1 MIKFDTITDVF
12 NGIISLIQ
20 VIIWPAFAV
29 FFVTYFGD
37 SLKTLLNNIS
47 ELTLKAGPSG
57 VEASLTRQLE
67 SAAMLGAASGQKKSS
82 QDSSD
87 SGENA
92 DTNKESRKIIHAIE
106 RVSDPKISEELLTKK
121 VLWVDDCL
129 EENSYEQKALEVL
142 GVQCSFSRNT
152 EDAIAKIKASPYHAI
167 ISDIERPP
175 DDRAGYTLL
184 EEIRRSGYYM
194 PYILYDRTIL
204 PEHKIEAKR
213 LGANGCTTQPTELF
227 EVIISSL
234 VGDRN

>member
-1 MIKFDTITDVF
+1 MNSDRINEIF
-12 NGIISLIQ
+12 NGIISLIEA
-20 VIIWPAFAV
+20 VIWPAFAV
-29 FFVTYFGD
+29 FFVVYFGD
-37 SLKTLLNNIS
+37 SLKKLLNNVS
-47 ELTLKAGPSG
+47 EFSLKAGPSG
-57 VEASLTRQLE
+57 VEASVKRQLE

-82 QDSSD
+82 QESSD
-87 SGENA
+87 NGE
-92 DTNKESRKIIHAIE
+92 DTDVNDEYRKIIHAIA

-121 VLWVDDCL
+121 VLWVNDCL

-152 EDAIAKIKASPYHAI
+152 EEAIAQIKASPYHAI

-194 PYILYDRTIL
+194 PYILYDRIIL
-204 PEHKIEAKR
+204 TEHQSEAKR

-227 EVIISSL
+227 EAIISAL

>member
-1 MIKFDTITDVF
+1 MNSDRINEIF
-12 NGIISLIQ
+12 NGIISLIEA
-20 VIIWPAFAV
+20 VIWPAFAV
-29 FFVTYFGD
+29 FFVVYFGD
-37 SLKTLLNNIS
+37 SLKKLLNNVS
-47 ELTLKAGPSG
+47 EFSLKAGPSG
-57 VEASLTRQLE
+57 VEASVKRQLE

-82 QDSSD
+82 QESSD
-87 SGENA
+87 NGE
-92 DTNKESRKIIHAIE
+92 DTDVNDEYRKIIHAIA

-121 VLWVDDCL
+121 VLWVNDCL

-152 EDAIAKIKASPYHAI
+152 EEAIAQIKASPYHAI

-194 PYILYDRTIL
+194 PYILYDRIIL
-204 PEHKIEAKR
+204 TEHQSEAKR
-213 LGANGCTTQPTELF
+213 LGANGCTAQPTELF
-227 EVIISSL
+227 EAIISAL

>member
-1 MIKFDTITDVF
+1 MNSDRINEIF

-20 VIIWPAFAV
+20 AVIWPAFAV
-29 FFVTYFGD
+29 FFVVYFGD
-37 SLKTLLNNIS
+37 SLKKLLNNVS
-47 ELTLKAGPSG
+47 EFSLKAGPSG
-57 VEASLTRQLE
+57 VEASVKRQLE

-82 QDSSD
+82 QESSD
-87 SGENA
+87 NGE
-92 DTNKESRKIIHAIE
+92 DTDVNDEYRKIIHAIA

-121 VLWVDDCL
+121 VLWVNDCL

-152 EDAIAKIKASPYHAI
+152 EEAIAQIKASPYHAI

-194 PYILYDRTIL
+194 PYILYDRIIL
-204 PEHKIEAKR
+204 TEHQSEAKR
-213 LGANGCTTQPTELF
+213 LGANGCTAQPTELF
-227 EVIISSL
+227 EAIISAL

>member
-1 MIKFDTITDVF
+1 MNSDRINEIF

-20 VIIWPAFAV
+20 AVIWPAFAV
-29 FFVTYFGD
+29 FFVVYFGD
-37 SLKTLLNNIS
+37 SLKKLLNNVS
-47 ELTLKAGPSG
+47 EFSLKAGPSG
-57 VEASLTRQLE
+57 VEASVKRQLE

-82 QDSSD
+82 QESSD
-87 SGENA
+87 NGE
-92 DTNKESRKIIHAIE
+92 DTDVNDEYRKIIHAIA

-121 VLWVDDCL
+121 VLWVNDCL

-152 EDAIAKIKASPYHAI
+152 EEAIAQIKASPYHAI

-194 PYILYDRTIL
+194 PYILYDRIIL
-204 PEHKIEAKR
+204 TEHQSEAKR

-227 EVIISSL
+227 EAIISAL

>member
-1 MIKFDTITDVF
+1 MKADTITETF
-12 NGIISLIQ
+12 NGIISLIEA
-20 VIIWPAFAV
+20 IIWPTFAV
-29 FFVTYFGD
+29 FFVIYFGD
-37 SLKTLLNNIS
+37 SLKKLINTIS
-47 ELTLKAGPSG
+47 EFTLKAGPSG
-57 VEASLTRQLE
+57 VEASVTRQLE

-82 QDSSD
+82 QESSH
-87 SGENA
+87 SGEEGNT
-92 DTNKESRKIIHAIE
+92 DDEFRKILHAIA

-152 EDAIAKIKASPYHAI
+152 EEAIAQIKASPYHAI
-167 ISDIERPP
+167 VSDIERPP

-204 PEHKIEAKR
+204 PEHQSEAKR
-213 LGANGCTTQPTELF
+213 LGANGCTTKPTELF
-227 EVIISSL
+227 ETIISSL

>member
-1 MIKFDTITDVF
+1 MNSDKIAEFF
-12 NGIISLIQ
+12 NGIISLIEA
-20 VIIWPAFAV
+20 VIWPAFAV
-29 FFVTYFGD
+29 FFVVYFGD
-37 SLKTLLNNIS
+37 SLKKLINTIS
-47 ELTLKAGPSG
+47 QFTLKAGPSG

-82 QDSSD
+82 QESSNN
-87 SGENA
+87 GENA
-92 DTNKESRKIIHAIE
+92 DANQESRKIIQAIE

-129 EENSYEQKALEVL
+129 EENTYEQKALEVL

-152 EDAIAKIKASPYHAI
+152 EEAIAQIKASPYHAV
-167 ISDIERPP
+167 ISDIDRPP

-184 EEIRRSGYYM
+184 EELRRSGYYM

-204 PEHKIEAKR
+204 PEHQREAKR

-227 EVIISSL
+227 ETIISAL